1 MDNND
6 LLFRKP
12 PNRLEKLMEDHGV
25 TLKEVSEN
33 TGIPITT
40 LSGYKKNQRA
50 PKKNNAEI
58 LAEYF
63 GVSVA
68 YLMGIDDSC
77 IDRSKKMTPF
87 QSLVRDRGMS
97 LKEIS
102 EATGIAYPTLSGYN
116 QGIRTPKKKN
126 AKILAEYFGV
136 SIPYLLGYEENFT
149 ANKPNATISI
159 ELVKELYS
167 IREKRSKLLQEY
179 IELDKKER
187 DVLEQIKEIVR

>member
-12 PNRLEKLMEDHGV
+12 PNRLEKLMENHGV

-68 YLMGIDDSC
+68 YLMGLDDVPS
-77 IDRSKKMTPF
+77 
-87 QSLVRDRGMS
+87 RDSGILHS
-97 LKEIS
+97 PKEDLEETIKLMFDLGREEGFS
-102 EATGIAYPTLSGYN
+102 EEFL
-116 QGIRTPKKKN
+116 
-126 AKILAEYFGV
+126 
-136 SIPYLLGYEENFT
+136 
-149 ANKPNATISI
+149 I
-159 ELVKELYS
+159 ELTDRVFKSHPSQKWIEYTKAIEPIKLEIAEWQEKET
-167 IREKRSKLLQEY
+167 ELQEQLETVQSHINRLKNQIRK
-179 IELDKKER
+179 IERQYYPDF
-187 DVLEQIKEIVR
+187 